1 MPTPTEITVH
11 QQSRQLELAFDDGAR
26 FSIPFELMRVYS
38 PSAEVM
44 GHGPGQEVLQSGK
57 RDVVIDEIEPVGHY
71 AVRPRFSDGHD
82 SGLFTW
88 DYLYKLGAEQETLWQ
103 AFEAR
108 LAAAGRGRDDAM
120 PGAAAHVHGAHCSH

>member
-57 RDVVIDEIEPVGHY
+57 RAVVIEEIEPVGHY

-88 DYLYKLGAEQETLWQ
+88 DYLYKLGAEQDALWQ
-103 AFEAR
+103 AYEER
-108 LAAAGRGRDDAM
+108 LAAAGRGRDDPM
-120 PGAAAHVHGAHCSH
+120 PGAAPHVHGAHCSH